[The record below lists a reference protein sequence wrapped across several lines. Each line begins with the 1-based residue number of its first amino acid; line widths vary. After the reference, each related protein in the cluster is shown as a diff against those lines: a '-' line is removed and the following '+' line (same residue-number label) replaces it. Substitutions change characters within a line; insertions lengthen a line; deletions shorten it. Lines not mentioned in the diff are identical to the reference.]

1 MEAAL
6 LQYGALG
13 IMVLGLGWGYLDLRK
28 ENKELHE
35 RIYALQDAR
44 RQDAQDNL
52 DKVAEPLQVS
62 GEAMQMFMGK
72 IAESK
77 GKRK

>member
-1 MEAAL
+1 M
-6 LQYGALG
+6 QYGALG